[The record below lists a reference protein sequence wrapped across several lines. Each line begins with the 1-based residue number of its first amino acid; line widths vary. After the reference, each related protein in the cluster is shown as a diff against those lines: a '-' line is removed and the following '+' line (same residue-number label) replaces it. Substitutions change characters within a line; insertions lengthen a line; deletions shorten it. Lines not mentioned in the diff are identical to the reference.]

1 MVLCSLLEAIPRP
14 AVVLI
19 AAMVASCARGS
30 PSDETRA
37 TSNDAPIQLDSAR
50 VAALAIAAV
59 ARPPDTLLEYR
70 VIQFTSDSLGW
81 VVSVV
86 PQVRP
91 NYADSIDVVGGGG
104 LVRVW
109 RGDSVTVLN
118 RYR

>member
-1 MVLCSLLEAIPRP
+1 MSVLGVLDVMRRL
-14 AVVLI
+14 AVLLI
-19 AAMVASCARGS
+19 AAIVGACA
-30 PSDETRA
+30 PSGAPRESADSFSEPAIRSDIARIA
-37 TSNDAPIQLDSAR
+37 T
-50 VAALAIAAV
+50 LAVSAV
-59 ARPPDTLLEYR
+59 ANLRDTLVEYR

-86 PQVRP
+86 PQVRAK
-91 NYADSIDVVGGGG
+91 YADSIDIVGGGG